1 MNIELL
7 VLSGFER
14 EKVSPHAEPHRR
26 PIPASHNPEH
36 QDFFCVDGRPSPVVA
51 TRRALGFLWLRRS
64 RRERGVDGNAI
75 DRFGLVVPP
84 GACTGTLFG
93 RQGPPNPIGGA
104 SSRKV
109 FECTHFLR
117 ALALRSCASDF
128 GPQVLSHVRAVHGAL
143 PALEV
148 GVAVYAPLEC
158 RPRRDAQSANS
169 RPPFEERRSY
179 SPWPCPGGPRQ
190 SRTTFARPAG
200 GTWSN

>member
-1 MNIELL
+1 M
-7 VLSGFER
+7 
-14 EKVSPHAEPHRR
+14 
-26 PIPASHNPEH
+26 
-36 QDFFCVDGRPSPVVA
+36 DGRPSPVVA
-51 TRRALGFLWLRRS
+51 TRRALGFLRATRS
-64 RRERGVDGNAI
+64 RRERRVDVNAI

-84 GACTGTLFG
+84 STCTGTLFG
-93 RQGPPNPIGGA
+93 RGGPSNPIGGA

-148 GVAVYAPLEC
+148 DVVVYAPLEC

-169 RPPFEERRSY
+169 RPPFEDRRSY
-179 SPWPCPGGPRQ
+179 SPGPCPEGRA
-190 SRTTFARPAG
+190 RAARPARA
-200 GTWSN
+200 TCKRDLV

>member
-7 VLSGFER
+7 VLSAAGFER
-14 EKVSPHAEPHRR
+14 EKDLVSPHAEPHRR

-51 TRRALGFLWLRRS
+51 TRRALGFLRATRS
-64 RRERGVDGNAI
+64 RRERRVDVNAI

-84 GACTGTLFG
+84 SACTGTLFG
-93 RQGPPNPIGGA
+93 RGSPSNPIGGA

-128 GPQVLSHVRAVHGAL
+128 GPQVSRYIARSQNVCDERAAGGGGHSVVRPAKKRNRLWIAVA
-143 PALEV
+143 AR
-148 GVAVYAPLEC
+148 C
-158 RPRRDAQSANS
+158 
-169 RPPFEERRSY
+169 RRSNVL
-179 SPWPCPGGPRQ
+179 SKRCEC
-190 SRTTFARPAG
+190 SRRAL
-200 GTWSN
+200 SMSDMSSQ

>member
-1 MNIELL
+1 MSGPGYCNLPRLL
-7 VLSGFER
+7 GEYQGCKFSVG
-14 EKVSPHAEPHRR
+14 VH
-26 PIPASHNPEH
+26 
-36 QDFFCVDGRPSPVVA
+36 VVIATSTLLA
-51 TRRALGFLWLRRS
+51 TRRALGFLRATRS
-64 RRERGVDGNAI
+64 RRERRVDVNAI

-84 GACTGTLFG
+84 SACTGTLFG
-93 RQGPPNPIGGA
+93 RGGPSNPIGGA

-179 SPWPCPGGPRQ
+179 SPGPCPRGPRQ
-190 SRTTFARPAG
+190 SRATCRRDLV
-200 GTWSN
+200 